1 MFGGLVTWVCVM
13 SCDPS
18 THWRTRAEETRA
30 LAETMSDGISK
41 QLMHRIAADYERLAQ
56 SVEHR
61 PNRFLPILT
70 DVPAEVRQFASLKNS
85 NSAPARYLD
94 LELPSFLKRGPA
106 TAAEL
111 GEFYDNAK

>member
-61 PNRFLPILT
+61 PNRFLPVLA
-70 DVPAEVRQFASLKNS
+70 PAEVKQFASLKNS

-111 GEFYDNAK
+111 GEFCDNAK

>member
-1 MFGGLVTWVCVM
+1 M

-18 THWRTRAEETRA
+18 AHWRTRAVEMRA

-41 QLMHRIAADYERLAQ
+41 QLMHRIAVDYERLAQ
-56 SVEHR
+56 TVEHR
-61 PNRFLPILT
+61 PNRFLPILAV
-70 DVPAEVRQFASLKNS
+70 VPTEVRQFAPRKNS
-85 NSAPARYLD
+85 IAAPARYLD

>member
-1 MFGGLVTWVCVM
+1 M

-30 LAETMSDGISK
+30 LAKTMSDGISK

-61 PNRFLPILT
+61 PNRFSPILA

-85 NSAPARYLD
+85 ISAPARYLD

-111 GEFYDNAK
+111 GEFYDK